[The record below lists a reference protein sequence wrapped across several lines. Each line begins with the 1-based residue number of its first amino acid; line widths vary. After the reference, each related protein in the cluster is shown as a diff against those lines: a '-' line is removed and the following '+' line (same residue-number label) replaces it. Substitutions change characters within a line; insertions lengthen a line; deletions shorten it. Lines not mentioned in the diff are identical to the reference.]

1 MARSDLLKQLF
12 AAYSRG
18 DDAEFRSVASSIV
31 ADERRKNHG
40 LLANNLQHA
49 LARDRRPGAETP
61 LTMQPLPKG
70 RDERPLLML
79 TKPARETDDL
89 VLAEPT
95 SQLLIELIEENRS
108 RSVLASHG
116 LRPRQRLLFVGPSGT
131 GKSASAHAIAAELS
145 FPVATVSLAA
155 LTSSYLG
162 ETARNVEGVVRFAE
176 RTSCV
181 LLFDEFD
188 AIGAERSHGVDHAEL
203 RRVVA
208 TVLQLLEQ
216 MHGDSVL
223 IATSNHPLLLDSAVW
238 RRFDDVAA
246 FTLLAPAGL
255 EKLIGLKLQAVP
267 HRISAGRWADT
278 LSGRTPAEVEAVC
291 LHALRRWALSGAS
304 TLSDEHMA
312 VAVERV
318 AQRSTI
324 TGRPGSGAPSA
335 EMSQ

>member
-1 MARSDLLKQLF
+1 VARSDLLKRLF

-31 ADERRKNHG
+31 ADERRKHHE
-40 LLANNLQHA
+40 LLANELQHA
-49 LARDRRPGAETP
+49 LTRDRRPGAETP

-70 RDERPLLML
+70 RDERPLLTL
-79 TKPARETDDL
+79 TKPTRESDDL
-89 VLAEPT
+89 VLAEET
-95 SQLLIELIEENRS
+95 SHLLTELIEENRS

-162 ETARNVEGVVRFAE
+162 ETARNVEAVVRFAE

-188 AIGAERSHGVDHAEL
+188 AIGAERGSGVDHGEL

-216 MHGDSVL
+216 THGDSVL
-223 IATSNHPLLLDSAVW
+223 IATSNHPALLDGAVW
-238 RRFDDVAA
+238 RRFDEVAA
-246 FTLLAPAGL
+246 FALLAPAGL
-255 EKLIGLKLQAVP
+255 QRLIELKLQAVP
-267 HRISAGRWADT
+267 HRISAQRWADQ
-278 LSGRTPAEVEAVC
+278 LAARTPAEAEAAC
-291 LHALRRWALSGAS
+291 LHALRRWALSGDPKL
-304 TLSDEHMA
+304 TDEHMA
-312 VAVERV
+312 IAVKRV
-318 AQRSTI
+318 EQRSTI
-324 TGRPGSGAPSA
+324 TDGPS
-335 EMSQ
+335 QQ